1 MQDAAADT
9 AATERIGRDGPDLTD
24 FFRIDSCESGARMD
38 RIREI
43 AWRACAGL
51 HWLLLAGAYGRL
63 VCKAFLDFSRE
74 WDFLAYHLPGALAT
88 YGLTSYTPEPRLV
101 AVIAGFPPLPRV
113 VAGALV
119 LATGR
124 FSAAGALNVCAF
136 CGLVAGL
143 LWLYGRRLKLRWL
156 LTALLGVPLFVL
168 HLASGY
174 VDLFAGCWLA
184 LALAALSGLETGAK
198 RPLASAL
205 LFTAAMALAM
215 LSKLQ
220 AWPVAVPIVAAG
232 LWRLFALV
240 RSDRLTR
247 SRALAVASLLLLAA
261 GAWPVRNLIVYANPV
276 YPVEFPLAPRL
287 FPNAVVTPDSSPS
300 NLPIWL
306 EAKPRPV
313 RFLAS
318 VAEWNRFHSG
328 ERYVWSLDQGARAN
342 PVTSPHNRLGG
353 WFPWTIFW
361 LALGSMAARRAGL
374 VPGAALAAFL
384 VALALVSLLPQAN
397 ELRYWLFA
405 PLALAIWTALGI
417 ERAGPL
423 LRRALSLSLVAGA
436 LFVVVATRPFGIDAR
451 LPGELAPRA
460 AREFWAQQ
468 EAQPSAAPVRICDKN
483 PEGIFWS
490 GPTFREHRVIAAF
503 SYEEPCEP
511 TRTRNERR
519 GDPP

>member
-1 MQDAAADT
+1 
-9 AATERIGRDGPDLTD
+9 
-24 FFRIDSCESGARMD
+24 MD

-43 AWRACAGL
+43 VSRAGSGL
-51 HWLLLAGAYGRL
+51 HWLLLAAAYGRL
-63 VCKAFLDFSRE
+63 VCKAFLNFSRD
-74 WDFLAYHLPGALAT
+74 WDFLAYHLPGALST

-136 CGLVAGL
+136 SALVAGL
-143 LWLYGRRLKLRWL
+143 LWLYGRRLRLRWL

-184 LALAALSGLETGAK
+184 LALAALSGLEPGSK

-205 LFTAAMALAM
+205 LFTAAIALAM
-215 LSKLQ
+215 FSKLQ
-220 AWPVAVPIVAAG
+220 AWPVALPIAATG
-232 LWRLFALV
+232 LWRLLALV
-240 RSDRLTR
+240 RSGRLDR
-247 SRALAVASLLLLAA
+247 SRALGVALLLLLTAS
-261 GAWPVRNLIVYANPV
+261 AWPVRNLIVYGNPV

-287 FPNAVVTPDSSPS
+287 FPNAMVTPDSSPS

-328 ERYVWSLDQGARAN
+328 ERYVWSVDQGAGAN
-342 PVTSPHNRLGG
+342 PAKSPHNRLGG
-353 WFPWTIFW
+353 WFPWTVFW
-361 LALGSMAARRAGL
+361 LALGTLTARRAGL

-384 VALALVSLLPQAN
+384 LALALVSFLPQAN

-405 PLALAIWTALGI
+405 PLTLAIWSALGI
-417 ERAGPL
+417 ERAGPV

-451 LPGELAPRA
+451 SPRELAPRA
-460 AREFWAQQ
+460 AREFWARA
-468 EAQPSAAPVRICDKN
+468 EAQPSAAPVRICDVN

-490 GPTFREHRVIAAF
+490 GPTFREYRVIAAF

-511 TRTRNERR
+511 PQTRNERG